1 MFEEERINWV
11 NGIYED
17 GEWTSWDLIENYIDD
32 DDSWEPDD
40 EILGESLPPSTLQL
54 WELLAKMIEAAKNY
68 LETTGRHLPIYGEL
82 GELYGEIKYGIKRHK
97 PNTPGSDGRMGNDF
111 FEIKTISPMKSS
123 DTVQVKRAGN
133 FNKLLIVRI
142 SEEFQF
148 KSKMIERKNLTKGTG
163 KFTKASW
170 NSDDGPNK

>member
-40 EILGESLPPSTLQL
+40 EILEESLPPSTLQL
-54 WELLAKMIEAAKNY
+54 WELLAEMIEAAKNY

-82 GELYGEIKYGIKRHK
+82 GELYGEIKY
-97 PNTPGSDGRMGNDF
+97 
-111 FEIKTISPMKSS
+111 
-123 DTVQVKRAGN
+123 
-133 FNKLLIVRI
+133 VRGDRVR
-142 SEEFQF
+142 S
-148 KSKMIERKNLTKGTG
+148 
-163 KFTKASW
+163 
-170 NSDDGPNK
+170 